1 MKSNQVLE
9 FNNVRVRLSRDS
21 DPVRV
26 NVRVEIDDQEAAV
39 KLGAKLAL
47 IRWQDECRRAGKLP
61 ADGETVEIRV
71 SDFATERRRRDPAD
85 KAAELLRKLPA
96 AERERVLRE
105 LGLL

>member
-1 MKSNQVLE
+1 MSETITFENA
-9 FNNVRVRLSRDS
+9 RVRLSRDS

-26 NVRVEIDDQEAAV
+26 NVEVEIDDLETAARM
-39 KLGAKLAL
+39 GAKLAL
-47 IRWQDECRRAGKLP
+47 IRWQDEVRRAGKLP
-61 ADGETVEIRV
+61 EDGETVSIKV
-71 SDFATERRRRDPAD
+71 SDFAGERRRKDPAD

>member
-1 MKSNQVLE
+1 MSNDVVTFE
-9 FNNVRVRLSRDS
+9 NARLRRSRDS

-26 NVRVEIDDQEAAV
+26 NVRVEIDDPEIAARM
-39 KLGAKLAL
+39 GAKLAL
-47 IRWQDECRRAGKLP
+47 IRWQDECRRLNKLP
-61 ADGETVEIRV
+61 KDGETVTIRV
-71 SDFATERRRRDPAD
+71 SDFAGERRRRDPAD